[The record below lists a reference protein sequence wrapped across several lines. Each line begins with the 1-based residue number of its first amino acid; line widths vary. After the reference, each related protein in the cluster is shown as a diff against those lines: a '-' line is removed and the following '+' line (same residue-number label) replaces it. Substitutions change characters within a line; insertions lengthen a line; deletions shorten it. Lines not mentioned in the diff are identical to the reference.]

1 MPSESTRVGRSC
13 HNQNEVQELPRMSLI
28 ATRRPTRVLHVGDV
42 KVGGENPI
50 VVQSMATADTR
61 DPIATLR
68 QVRELAEAGCEIVRI
83 AVPDRKAAAAL
94 PDIVPFSPVPL
105 IADIHF
111 EHTLALKAIDA
122 GIHGLRLNPG
132 NIRKHEDVIEV
143 VKKAKDRSTP
153 IRIGVNFGSV
163 APMTREFVDEMAAEN
178 ATQVDLRAEWMV
190 RSALGHIRIL
200 EDLDFGDIKVS
211 LKAFEVPVMIEA
223 YRRFAALPNDY
234 PLHLGVTEAGTPRAG
249 SVRSAIG
256 LGTLLALGI
265 GDTIRVS
272 LTTDPVEEVF
282 VGFEIL
288 KSLELR
294 QKGATMIACPTC
306 GRVEVDLFTI
316 ANEIDEFLLQIR
328 EPIRVAVM
336 GCVVNGPGEAR
347 DADVGLA
354 AGNAKGVIFRTGKIV
369 RTVPET
375 DMVDALKQEI
385 LQVVEDRKSGITD
398 EVETVDQYK
407 PMLSLT
413 SV

>member
-1 MPSESTRVGRSC
+1 
-13 HNQNEVQELPRMSLI
+13 MSLL
-28 ATRRPTRVLHVGDV
+28 APRRRTRVLHVGDV
-42 KVGGENPI
+42 AIGGDNPI

-61 DPIATLR
+61 DPAATLR
-68 QVRELAEAGCEIVRI
+68 QIHELAEAGCEIVRV
-83 AVPDRKAAAAL
+83 AVPDRRAAAAL
-94 PDIVPFSPVPL
+94 PDIVPYSPVPL

-111 EHTLALKAIDA
+111 EHTLALKALEA

-132 NIRKHEDVIEV
+132 NIRKAEDVREV
-143 VKKAKDRSTP
+143 VAMAKEREVP

-163 APMTREFVDEMAAEN
+163 APMPESFVDEMAAQN
-178 ATQVDLRAEWMV
+178 ATQVELRAEWLV
-190 RSALGHIRIL
+190 RSALGHIKIL
-200 EDLDFGDIKVS
+200 EDLDFGLTKVS
-211 LKAFEVPVMIEA
+211 LKAFELPVLFEA

-249 SVRSAIG
+249 SVRSATGI
-256 LGTLLALGI
+256 GTLLALGI

-306 GRVEVDLFTI
+306 GRVEVDLFTL
-316 ANEIDEFLLQIR
+316 ANQVDAYLASVR

-336 GCVVNGPGEAR
+336 GCVVNGPGESR

-354 AGNAKGVIFRTGKIV
+354 AGNNKGVIFRKGKIV
-369 RTVPET
+369 KTVAEE
-375 DMVDALKQEI
+375 DMLDALKQEI
-385 LQVVEDRKSGITD
+385 ELVLEERRNGTYEA
-398 EVETVDQYK
+398 EVTGQYQPSK
-407 PMLSLT
+407 PSMRLT
-413 SV
+413 PV

>member
-1 MPSESTRVGRSC
+1 
-13 HNQNEVQELPRMSLI
+13 MSLL
-28 ATRRPTRVLHVGDV
+28 APRRRTRVLHVGDV
-42 KVGGENPI
+42 AIGGDNPI

-61 DPIATLR
+61 DPAATLR
-68 QVRELAEAGCEIVRI
+68 QIHELAEAGCEIVRV
-83 AVPDRKAAAAL
+83 AVPDRRAAAAL
-94 PDIVPFSPVPL
+94 PDIVPYSPVPL

-111 EHTLALKAIDA
+111 EHTLALKALEA

-132 NIRKHEDVIEV
+132 NIRKAEDVREV
-143 VKKAKDRSTP
+143 VAMAKEREVP

-163 APMTREFVDEMAAEN
+163 APMPESFVDEMAAQK
-178 ATQVDLRAEWMV
+178 ATQVELRAEWLV
-190 RSALGHIRIL
+190 RSALGHIKIL
-200 EDLDFGDIKVS
+200 EDLDFGLTKVS
-211 LKAFEVPVMIEA
+211 LKAFELPVLFEA

-249 SVRSAIG
+249 SVRSATGI
-256 LGTLLALGI
+256 GTLLALGI

-306 GRVEVDLFTI
+306 GRVEVDLFTL
-316 ANEIDEFLLQIR
+316 ANQVDAYLASVR

-336 GCVVNGPGEAR
+336 GCVVNGPGESR

-354 AGNAKGVIFRTGKIV
+354 AGNNKGVIFRKGKIV
-369 RTVPET
+369 KTVAEE
-375 DMVDALKQEI
+375 DMLDALKQEI
-385 LQVVEDRKSGITD
+385 ELVLEERRNGTYEA
-398 EVETVDQYK
+398 EVTGQYQPSK
-407 PMLSLT
+407 PSLRLT
-413 SV
+413 PV

>member
-1 MPSESTRVGRSC
+1 MSLV
-13 HNQNEVQELPRMSLI
+13 LPR
-28 ATRRPTRVLHVGDV
+28 RKTRVLNVGNV
-42 KVGGENPI
+42 KIGGDNPI

-61 DPIATLR
+61 DPKATLV
-68 QVRELAEAGCEIVRI
+68 QITELADAGCEIVRI

-94 PDIVPFSPVPL
+94 PDIVPYSPVPL

-111 EHTLALKAIDA
+111 EHTLALKALDA

-132 NIRKHEDVIEV
+132 NIRKAEDVREV
-143 VKKAKDRSTP
+143 VRVAKERGTP
-153 IRIGVNFGSV
+153 IRIGVNYGSV
-163 APMTREFVDEMAAEN
+163 PPMPNEFVDMMAEQN
-178 ATQVDLRAEWMV
+178 ATQIELRAEWMV
-190 RSALGHIRIL
+190 RTALGHIKIL
-200 EDLDFGDIKVS
+200 EDLDFFDIKVS

-249 SVRSAIG
+249 SVRSAVG
-256 LGTLLALGI
+256 LGTLLSLGI

-272 LTTDPVEEVF
+272 LTTDPTEEVF

-316 ANEIDEFLLQIR
+316 ANQIDKFLETIK

-354 AGNAKGVIFRTGKIV
+354 SGNAKGVIFRKGKV
-369 RTVPET
+369 VKTVPENE
-375 DMVDALKQEI
+375 MVQALK
-385 LQVVEDRKSGITD
+385 D
-398 EVETVDQYK
+398 EVLAVLEEKRNGTYEEPVETNSRYK
-407 PMLSLT
+407 PTIPLT
-413 SV
+413 AVH

>member
-1 MPSESTRVGRSC
+1 
-13 HNQNEVQELPRMSLI
+13 MSLV
-28 ATRRPTRVLHVGDV
+28 APRRKTRVLNVGDV
-42 KVGGENPI
+42 KIGGDNLI

-61 DPIATLR
+61 DAKATLA
-68 QVRELAEAGCEIVRI
+68 QINDLAEAGCEIVRL
-83 AVPDRKAAAAL
+83 AVPDRVAAAAL
-94 PDIVPFSPVPL
+94 PDIVPYSPVPL

-111 EHTLALKAIDA
+111 EHTLALKALDA

-132 NIRKHEDVIEV
+132 NIRKADDVREV
-143 VKKAKDRSTP
+143 VAKAKERGIP
-153 IRIGVNFGSV
+153 IRIGVNYGSV
-163 APMTREFVDEMAAEN
+163 PPMPNDFVDMMAEQN
-178 ATQVDLRAEWMV
+178 ATQVELRAEWMV
-190 RSALGHIRIL
+190 RTALGHIRIL
-200 EDLDFGDIKVS
+200 EDLEFFDIKVS

-249 SVRSAIG
+249 SVRSAVG
-256 LGTLLALGI
+256 LGTLLSLGI

-282 VGFEIL
+282 VGFEVL

-316 ANEIDEFLLQIR
+316 ANQIDKFLETIK

-354 AGNAKGVIFRTGKIV
+354 SGNAKGVIFRKGKIV
-369 RTVPET
+369 KTVPE
-375 DMVDALKQEI
+375 DEMIDALKAEV
-385 LQVVEDRKSGITD
+385 LAVLEDRRNGVVE
-398 EVETVDQYK
+398 EVAVNTRYK
-407 PMLSLT
+407 PTIPLT
-413 SV
+413 SVS

>member
-1 MPSESTRVGRSC
+1 MLVA
-13 HNQNEVQELPRMSLI
+13 PR
-28 ATRRPTRVLHVGDV
+28 RKTRVLD
-42 KVGGENPI
+42 VGGVLIGGDNPI

-61 DPIATLR
+61 DPVATLK
-68 QVRELAEAGCEIVRI
+68 QVRELADAGCEIVRI

-94 PDIVPFSPVPL
+94 PEIVPYAPVPL

-111 EHTLALKAIDA
+111 EHTLALKAIEA

-132 NIRKHEDVIEV
+132 NIRKAEDVREV
-143 VKKAKDRSTP
+143 VKKAKERGVP
-153 IRIGVNFGSV
+153 MRIGVNYGSV
-163 APMTREFVDEMAAEN
+163 APMTREFVDEMAERQ
-178 ATQVDLRAEWMV
+178 ATQVELRAEWMV
-190 RSALGHIRIL
+190 RSALGHIKIL

-211 LKAFEVPVMIEA
+211 LKAFEVPVMLEA
-223 YRRFAALPNDY
+223 YRRFAALPSDY

-249 SVRSAIG
+249 SVRSAVG

-354 AGNAKGVIFRTGKIV
+354 AGNAKGVIFRKGKIV
-369 RTVPET
+369 RTVPESE
-375 DMVDALKQEI
+375 MIEALKGEI
-385 LQVVEDRKSGITD
+385 LQVVEDRRNGVA
-398 EVETVDQYK
+398 EEETQVGRYR
-407 PMLSLT
+407 PMVTLT
-413 SV
+413 AV

>member
-1 MPSESTRVGRSC
+1 MLVA
-13 HNQNEVQELPRMSLI
+13 PR
-28 ATRRPTRVLHVGDV
+28 RKTRVLQVGNV
-42 KVGGENPI
+42 KIGGDNPI

-61 DPIATLR
+61 DPIATLK
-68 QVRELAEAGCEIVRI
+68 QIGELAEAGCEIVRI
-83 AVPDRKAAAAL
+83 AVPDRRAAAAL
-94 PDIVPFSPVPL
+94 PEIVPHSPVPL

-111 EHTLALKAIDA
+111 EHTLALKAIEA

-132 NIRKHEDVIEV
+132 NIRKAEDVREV
-143 VKKAKDRSTP
+143 VKAAKARAIP
-153 IRIGVNFGSV
+153 MRIGVNYGSV
-163 APMTREFVDEMAAEN
+163 APMTPEFVDEMAEQN
-178 ATQVDLRAEWMV
+178 ATQVELRAEWMV
-190 RSALGHIRIL
+190 RSALGHIKIL
-200 EDLDFGDIKVS
+200 EDLDFFDIKVS
-211 LKAFEVPVMIEA
+211 LKAFEVPVMLEA

-249 SVRSAIG
+249 SVRSAVG

-316 ANEIDEFLLQIR
+316 ANEIDDFLLKVK

-354 AGNAKGVIFRTGKIV
+354 AGNAKGVIFRKGKIV

-375 DMVDALKQEI
+375 EMVEALKSEI
-385 LQVVEDRKSGITD
+385 LQVVEDRQNGIVEESS
-398 EVETVDQYK
+398 EVGRYR
-407 PMLSLT
+407 PMVTLT
-413 SV
+413 AV

>member
-1 MPSESTRVGRSC
+1 
-13 HNQNEVQELPRMSLI
+13 MSLV
-28 ATRRPTRVLHVGDV
+28 APRRKTRVLHVGDV
-42 KVGGENPI
+42 RIGGDNPI

-61 DPIATLR
+61 DPKATLE
-68 QVRELAEAGCEIVRI
+68 QIHALADAGCEIVRI

-94 PDIVPFSPVPL
+94 PDIVPYSPVPL

-111 EHTLALKAIDA
+111 EHTLALKALEA

-132 NIRKHEDVIEV
+132 NIRKEEDVREV
-143 VKKAKDRSTP
+143 VALAKERGTP

-163 APMTREFVDEMAAEN
+163 APMPKEFVDEMAAQN
-178 ATQVDLRAEWMV
+178 ATQVELRAEWLV

-200 EDLDFGDIKVS
+200 EDLDFFDTKVS
-211 LKAFEVPVMIEA
+211 LKAFEVPVLLEA
-223 YRRFAALPNDY
+223 YQRFAKLPNDY

-249 SVRSAIG
+249 SVRSAVGI
-256 LGTLLALGI
+256 GTLLALGI

-282 VGFEIL
+282 VAYEIL

-306 GRVEVDLFTI
+306 GRVEVDLFKL
-316 ANEIDEFLLQIR
+316 ANQVDAVLEKVT

-347 DADVGLA
+347 DADVGIA
-354 AGNAKGVIFRTGKIV
+354 SGNGKGVIFRKGRIV
-369 RTVPET
+369 KTVLEE
-375 DMVDALKQEI
+375 DMLEELTKEI
-385 LQVVEDRKSGITD
+385 HAVIEDRKNGIFD
-398 EVETVDQYK
+398 VADDPASAYK
-407 PMLSLT
+407 PQITLT
-413 SV
+413 AV

>member
-1 MPSESTRVGRSC
+1 MLVA
-13 HNQNEVQELPRMSLI
+13 PR
-28 ATRRPTRVLHVGDV
+28 RKTRVLHVGNV
-42 KVGGENPI
+42 KIGGDNPI
-50 VVQSMATADTR
+50 IVQSMTTADTR
-61 DPIATLR
+61 DPAATLA
-68 QVRELAEAGCEIVRI
+68 QINELAEVGCEIVRI
-83 AVPDRKAAAAL
+83 AVPDRRAAAAL
-94 PDIVPFSPVPL
+94 PDIVPYSPVPL

-111 EHTLALKAIDA
+111 EHTLALKALDA

-132 NIRKHEDVIEV
+132 NIRKHDDVVEV
-143 VKKAKDRSTP
+143 VEKAKERMVP

-163 APMTREFVDEMAAEN
+163 PPMPEPFVDEMAQQN
-178 ATQVDLRAEWMV
+178 ATQVELRAEWMV
-190 RSALGHIRIL
+190 RTALGHIKIL
-200 EDLDFGDIKVS
+200 EDLDYHEIKVS

-249 SVRSAIG
+249 SVRSAVG

-272 LTTDPVEEVF
+272 LTTDPTEEVF

-288 KSLELR
+288 KTLELR

-306 GRVEVDLFTI
+306 GRVEVDLFSI
-316 ANEIDEFLLQIR
+316 ANEIDVFLNKID

-354 AGNAKGVIFRTGKIV
+354 GGNSKGIIFRKGKIV
-369 RTVPET
+369 RTVPEAE
-375 DMVDALKQEI
+375 MVQALKDEI
-385 LQVVEDRKSGITD
+385 LKVVEDRRNGVTEESAN
-398 EVETVDQYK
+398 ENQYK
-407 PMLSLT
+407 PMLTMT

>member
-1 MPSESTRVGRSC
+1 
-13 HNQNEVQELPRMSLI
+13 MSLV
-28 ATRRPTRVLHVGDV
+28 APRRPTRVLEVGDV
-42 KVGGENPI
+42 KIGGNNPI
-50 VVQSMATADTR
+50 VVQSMTTADTR
-61 DPIATLR
+61 DPKATLE
-68 QVRELAEAGCEIVRI
+68 QIAKLANAGCEIVRV

-94 PDIVPFSPVPL
+94 PDIVPYSPVPL

-111 EHTLALKAIDA
+111 EHTLALTALDA

-132 NIRKHEDVIEV
+132 NIRKAEDVREV
-143 VKKAKDRSTP
+143 VKKAKERQVP

-163 APMTREFVDEMAAEN
+163 APMTEEFVDEMAQQQAS
-178 ATQVDLRAEWMV
+178 QLDLRAEWLV

-200 EDLDFGDIKVS
+200 EDLDFGLIKVS
-211 LKAFEVPVMIEA
+211 LKAFEVPVLIEA

-249 SVRSAIG
+249 SVRSAVGI
-256 LGTLLALGI
+256 GTLLAMGI

-282 VGFEIL
+282 VAYEIL

-306 GRVEVDLFTI
+306 GRVEVDLFTL
-316 ANEIDEFLLQIR
+316 AAQVDEFLVDIK

-336 GCVVNGPGEAR
+336 GCEVNGPGEAK

-354 AGNAKGVIFRTGKIV
+354 AGRGKGVIFRKGRKIRIV
-369 RTVPET
+369 QEA
-375 DMVDALKQEI
+375 DMLTELKAEI
-385 LQVVEDRKSGITD
+385 NQVIEDRRNGIID
-398 EVETVDQYK
+398 EAPDETFGRYK
-407 PMLSLT
+407 PMLTLT
-413 SV
+413 PA

>member
-1 MPSESTRVGRSC
+1 M
-13 HNQNEVQELPRMSLI
+13 LI
-28 ATRRPTRVLHVGDV
+28 APRRKTRVLD
-42 KVGGENPI
+42 VGGVKIGGDHPI

-61 DPIATLR
+61 DPAATLKQIR
-68 QVRELAEAGCEIVRI
+68 DLAEAGCEIVRI

-94 PDIVPFSPVPL
+94 PDIVPHSPVPL

-111 EHTLALKAIDA
+111 EHTLALKAIEA

-132 NIRKHEDVIEV
+132 NIRKAEDVREV
-143 VKKAKDRSTP
+143 VKKAKERGVP
-153 IRIGVNFGSV
+153 MRIGVNYGSV
-163 APMTREFVDEMAAEN
+163 APMTPEFVDEMAHQE
-178 ATQVDLRAEWMV
+178 ATQVELRAEWMV
-190 RSALGHIRIL
+190 RSALGHIKIL

-211 LKAFEVPVMIEA
+211 LKAFEVPVMLEA

-249 SVRSAIG
+249 SVRSAVG

-316 ANEIDEFLLQIR
+316 ANEIDEFLLQVR

-354 AGNAKGVIFRTGKIV
+354 AGNAKGVIFRKGKIV

-375 DMVDALKQEI
+375 EMVEALKAEI
-385 LQVVEDRKSGITD
+385 MQVVEDRQNGV
-398 EVETVDQYK
+398 VEEPTEIGRYQ
-407 PMLSLT
+407 PMLMMKA
-413 SV
+413 V

>member
-1 MPSESTRVGRSC
+1 MLVAP
-13 HNQNEVQELPRMSLI
+13 
-28 ATRRPTRVLHVGDV
+28 RRPTRVLDIGGVS
-42 KVGGENPI
+42 VGGDNPI

-61 DPIATLR
+61 NPSQTLA
-68 QVRELAEAGCEIVRI
+68 QIGELAAAGCEIVRI

-94 PDIVPFSPVPL
+94 PEIVPYSPVPL

-111 EHTLALKAIDA
+111 EHTLALKALEA

-132 NIRKHEDVIEV
+132 NIRKHEDVVEV
-143 VKKAKDRSTP
+143 VELAKKRQTP
-153 IRIGVNFGSV
+153 IRIGVNYGSV
-163 APMTREFVDEMAAEN
+163 APMTQEFVDEMAEKN
-178 ATQVDLRAEWMV
+178 ATQIELRAEWMV

-200 EDLDFGDIKVS
+200 EDLDFGLIKVS
-211 LKAFEVPVMIEA
+211 LKAFEVPVMLEA

-249 SVRSAIG
+249 SVRSAVG

-272 LTTDPVEEVF
+272 LTTNPTEEVF

-306 GRVEVDLFTI
+306 GRVEVDLFRI
-316 ANEIDEFLLQIR
+316 ANEIDEFLLGIDD
-328 EPIRVAVM
+328 PIRVAVM

-354 AGNAKGVIFRTGKIV
+354 AGNAKGVIFRKGKIV
-369 RTVPET
+369 RTVPES
-375 DMVDALKQEI
+375 DMVEALKNEI
-385 LQVVEDRKSGITD
+385 MQVVEERRSGIVPET
-398 EVETVDQYK
+398 TVDGQYK
-407 PMLSLT
+407 PMLTLT
-413 SV
+413 AVS

>member
-1 MPSESTRVGRSC
+1 MTLLAPRRLTRIL
-13 HNQNEVQELPRMSLI
+13 N
-28 ATRRPTRVLHVGDV
+28 
-42 KVGGENPI
+42 VGGVLIGGDNPI
-50 VVQSMATADTR
+50 VVQSMTTADTR
-61 DPIATLR
+61 DPAATLA
-68 QVRELAEAGCEIVRI
+68 QIRELAVAGCEIVRI

-94 PDIVPFSPVPL
+94 PEIVPHSPVPL

-111 EHTLALKAIDA
+111 EHTLALKALDA

-132 NIRKHEDVIEV
+132 NIRKPEDVREV
-143 VKKAKDRSTP
+143 VARAKERSVP

-163 APMTREFVDEMAAEN
+163 APMPREFVDEMAQRGASQIE
-178 ATQVDLRAEWMV
+178 LRAEWLV

-200 EDLDFGDIKVS
+200 EDLDFGLTKVS
-211 LKAFEVPVMIEA
+211 LKAFELPVLFEA

-249 SVRSAIG
+249 SVRSAVGI
-256 LGTLLALGI
+256 GTLLALGI

-282 VGFEIL
+282 VAYEIL

-306 GRVEVDLFTI
+306 GRVEVDLFSLANQVDAFLATI
-316 ANEIDEFLLQIR
+316 D

-336 GCVVNGPGEAR
+336 GCVVNGPGESR

-354 AGNAKGVIFRTGKIV
+354 AGNSKGVIFRKGKIV
-369 RTVPET
+369 RTVAEA
-375 DMVDALKQEI
+375 DMLNALKSEI
-385 LQVVEDRKSGITD
+385 LQVLADRRNGQD
-398 EVETVDQYK
+398 EPAVDGAYRGAR
-407 PMLSLT
+407 PTLHLT

>member
-1 MPSESTRVGRSC
+1 
-13 HNQNEVQELPRMSLI
+13 MSLL
-28 ATRRPTRVLHVGDV
+28 APRRRTRVLHVGDV
-42 KVGGENPI
+42 AIGGDNPI

-61 DPIATLR
+61 DPAATLR
-68 QVRELAEAGCEIVRI
+68 QLHELAEAGCEIVRI
-83 AVPDRKAAAAL
+83 AVPDRRAAAAL
-94 PDIVPFSPVPL
+94 PDIVPYSPVPL

-111 EHTLALKAIDA
+111 EHTLALKALEA

-132 NIRKHEDVIEV
+132 NIRKPEDVREV
-143 VKKAKDRSTP
+143 VAMAKEREVP

-163 APMTREFVDEMAAEN
+163 APMPESFVDEMAAQN
-178 ATQVDLRAEWMV
+178 ATQVELRAEWLV
-190 RSALGHIRIL
+190 RSALGHIKIL
-200 EDLDFGDIKVS
+200 EDLDFGLTKVS
-211 LKAFEVPVMIEA
+211 LKAFELPVLFEA

-249 SVRSAIG
+249 SVRSATGI
-256 LGTLLALGI
+256 GTLLALGI

-306 GRVEVDLFTI
+306 GRVEVDLFTL
-316 ANEIDEFLLQIR
+316 ANQVDAYLAKVR

-336 GCVVNGPGEAR
+336 GCVVNGPGESR

-354 AGNAKGVIFRTGKIV
+354 AGNNKGVIFRKGKIV
-369 RTVPET
+369 KTVAEA
-375 DMVDALKQEI
+375 DMLDALKQEI
-385 LQVVEDRKSGITD
+385 ELVLEERRNGTYEA
-398 EVETVDQYK
+398 EVTGQYQ
-407 PMLSLT
+407 PARPSLRLT
-413 SV
+413 PV